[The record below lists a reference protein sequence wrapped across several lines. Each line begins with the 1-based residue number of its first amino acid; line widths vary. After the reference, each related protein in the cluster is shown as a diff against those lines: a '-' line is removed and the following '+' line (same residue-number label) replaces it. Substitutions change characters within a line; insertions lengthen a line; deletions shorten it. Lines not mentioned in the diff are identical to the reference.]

1 MHFKG
6 ILLSLPFQMLQTPRT
21 NKTHPVSSIFGQG
34 ASSSRMKSIM
44 TKKINAFL
52 KNAHTKRENKQKQR
66 QLEKKIAIILKCE
79 RVVLLPPLL
88 KNNVLC
94 IFVVVLLS
102 GPATQSAVVVILKHK
117 LTDRQTER
125 CKYCITTQTKWQIR
139 QISDCV
145 CLSVW
150 LARSDRIGG
159 SVHSNRTEFNLNRVE
174 SGVYPSWAVCY
185 THMCLSGLSVSDV
198 FGRSFVRPSG
208 VNIFPSCGL

>member
-1 MHFKG
+1 
-6 ILLSLPFQMLQTPRT
+6 
-21 NKTHPVSSIFGQG
+21 
-34 ASSSRMKSIM
+34 M

-125 CKYCITTQTKWQIR
+125 SKYCITTQTK
-139 QISDCV
+139 
-145 CLSVW
+145 
-150 LARSDRIGG
+150 
-159 SVHSNRTEFNLNRVE
+159 
-174 SGVYPSWAVCY
+174 
-185 THMCLSGLSVSDV
+185 
-198 FGRSFVRPSG
+198 
-208 VNIFPSCGL
+208 

>member
-21 NKTHPVSSIFGQG
+21 NKTHPVSSICGQG

-102 GPATQSAVVVILKHK
+102 GPATQSAVVVTLKHK

-125 CKYCITTQTKWQIR
+125 SKYCITTQTKWQIR

-150 LARSDRIGG
+150 LARSDRRIC
-159 SVHSNRTEFNLNRVE
+159 SLESNRIQFE
-174 SGVYPSWAVCY
+174 PSWVG
-185 THMCLSGLSVSDV
+185 GLSKLSCLLHPHV
-198 FGRSFVRPSG
+198 FVRPVCLRCIRSFVRPSVWG
-208 VNIFPSCGL
+208 